1 MREPRRGEVK
11 EGHRR
16 GAGEH
21 RALREGGIKDIKRTE
36 ESYRILERKTGGG
49 QIGGWR
55 AKWQGC

>member
-1 MREPRRGEVK
+1 MWEPRRGEVK
-11 EGHRR
+11 RDIEE
-16 GAGEH
+16 EH
-21 RALREGGIKDIKRTE
+21 RSLHEGGGIKDIKRTE